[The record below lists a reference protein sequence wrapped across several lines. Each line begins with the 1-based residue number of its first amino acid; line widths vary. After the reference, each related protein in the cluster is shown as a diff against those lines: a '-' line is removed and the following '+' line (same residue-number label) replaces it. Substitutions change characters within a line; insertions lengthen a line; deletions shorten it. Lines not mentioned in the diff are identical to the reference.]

1 MMKKVKGLLGDH
13 DIEVI
18 VGTLLRY
25 GVMTASAIVLAGGIY
40 FLIQHG
46 QAPVPSYHRF
56 VGESVGFTTFSGI
69 LKGVADLQA
78 KAIIQLGVMVLIATP
93 IFRILFSLVGFTLEK
108 DKLYIAITL
117 VVLCVIMLSTFGGLK
132 I

>member
-1 MMKKVKGLLGDH
+1 MKKVNGLLADH

-25 GVMTASAIVLAGGIY
+25 GVMTASVIVLMGGIY
-40 FLIQHG
+40 FLFQHG
-46 QAPVPSYHRF
+46 QAPVPSYHHF
-56 VGESVGFTTFSGI
+56 VGESIGYTTFSGI
-69 LKGVADLQA
+69 VEGAMALQA

-93 IFRILFSLVGFTLEK
+93 ILRILFSLIGFTLEK
-108 DKLYIAITL
+108 DKLYIGITL
-117 VVLCVIMLSTFGGLK
+117 IVLCVILLSTFGGLK

>member
-1 MMKKVKGLLGDH
+1 MKKVKGLLADH

-25 GVMTASAIVLAGGIY
+25 GVMTASAIVLLGGIY

-46 QAPVPSYHRF
+46 QAPVPSYHHF
-56 VGESVGFTTFSGI
+56 AGESIGYTTFSGI
-69 LKGVADLQA
+69 LHGAMALQA
-78 KAIIQLGVMVLIATP
+78 KAIIQLGVIVLIATP
-93 IFRILFSLVGFTLEK
+93 ILRILFSLIGFTLEK
-108 DKLYIAITL
+108 DKLYVVITL
-117 VVLCVIMLSTFGGLK
+117 VVLCVILLSTFGGLK

>member
-1 MMKKVKGLLGDH
+1 MKKVKGLLADH

-25 GVMTASAIVLAGGIY
+25 GVMTASIIVLLGGVY

-46 QAPVPSYHRF
+46 QSPVPSYHHF
-56 VGESVGFTTFSGI
+56 VGESIGYTTFTGI
-69 LKGVADLQA
+69 VDGASALQA
-78 KAIIQLGVMVLIATP
+78 KAIVQLGVMVLIATP
-93 IFRILFSLVGFTLEK
+93 ILRILFSLIGFTLEK
-108 DKLYIAITL
+108 DKLYIGITL
-117 VVLCVIMLSTFGGLK
+117 LVLCVILLSTFGGLK

>member
-1 MMKKVKGLLGDH
+1 MNKAKSLLGDR

-25 GVMTASAIVLAGGIY
+25 GVMTASAIVLMGGLY
-40 FLIQHG
+40 FLFQHG

-56 VGESVGFTTFSGI
+56 VGESIGYTTFSGI
-69 LKGVADLQA
+69 LQGAIALQA
-78 KAIIQLGVMVLIATP
+78 KAIIQFGVMVLIATP
-93 IFRILFSLVGFTLEK
+93 ILRILFSLIGFTIEK
-108 DKLYIAITL
+108 DRLYIVITL

>member
-1 MMKKVKGLLGDH
+1 MKKAKGLLGDH

-25 GVMTASAIVLAGGIY
+25 GVMTASAIVLLGGVC

-46 QAPVPSYHRF
+46 QAPMPSYHRF
-56 VGESVGFTTFSGI
+56 VGEGIGYTTFSGI
-69 LKGVADLQA
+69 LQGAFAMQAKGV
-78 KAIIQLGVMVLIATP
+78 IQLGVMVLIATP
-93 IFRILFSLVGFTLEK
+93 ILRILFSLIGFVLEK
-108 DKLYIAITL
+108 DKLYVFITL
-117 VVLCVIMLSTFGGLK
+117 IVLCVILASTFGGLK

>member
-1 MMKKVKGLLGDH
+1 MKKARSLLGDR

-18 VGTLLRY
+18 VGALLRY
-25 GVMTASAIVLAGGIY
+25 GVMTASAIVLLGGLY
-40 FLIQHG
+40 FLFQHG

-56 VGESVGFTTFSGI
+56 VGESIGYTTFSGI
-69 LKGVADLQA
+69 LQGALALQA

-93 IFRILFSLVGFTLEK
+93 ILRILFSLIGFTIEK
-108 DKLYIAITL
+108 DRLYIVITL

>member
-1 MMKKVKGLLGDH
+1 MKNAKSLLGDR

-25 GVMTASAIVLAGGIY
+25 GVMTASAIVLLGGLY
-40 FLIQHG
+40 FLYQHG

-56 VGESVGFTTFSGI
+56 VGESIGYTTFSGI
-69 LKGVADLQA
+69 LQGAFALQA

-93 IFRILFSLVGFTLEK
+93 ILRILFSLIGFTLEK
-108 DKLYIAITL
+108 DKLYIGITL